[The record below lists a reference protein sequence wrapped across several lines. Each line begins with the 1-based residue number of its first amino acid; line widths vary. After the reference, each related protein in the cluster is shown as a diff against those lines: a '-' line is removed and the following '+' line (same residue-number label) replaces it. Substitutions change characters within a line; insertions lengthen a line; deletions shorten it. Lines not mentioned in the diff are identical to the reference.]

1 MTYFLT
7 RGTSQTAGITCLL
20 RLLLSGFKQLQ
31 GPTFISASCPLE
43 FPSPPF
49 FFFLKK
55 SGSTSSTS
63 LGSLKGSV
71 QEIGSFRICSIPPGT
86 HGRLAINFFCLFIMG
101 TRDLL
106 FLALIYKLAWADK
119 EELQEKETDLEE
131 AAPASNLYLAPNS
144 CQSRCGET
152 FDKHHPCHC
161 NSKCQEFGNCCEDY
175 ENLCAHDGFS
185 QSNDGI
191 TNEELLTISEKIYK
205 VDNNKAQK
213 EDIILNSQNLIFPSE
228 TNDKVDRC
236 PEPLYSYVNEEL
248 FSKPTY
254 AAFINLLN
262 NYQRVTGQG
271 EHFTSQQLREQ
282 DIFLQE
288 IMKTAVMK
296 ELYGFLHQK
305 NRYSSEQEFVSEL
318 KNMWFGLYSRGND
331 EGDSSG
337 FEHVFS
343 GEVKKGKVTG
353 FHNWIRFY
361 LQEKEGLVDYYS
373 HNYNGPWDSYPDVL
387 GMQFNWDGYYKE
399 VGSAFIGSS
408 PEFEFAL
415 YSLCFISR
423 PGRMCHL
430 SLGGYSL
437 AIQTYTW
444 DKTTYGNGKKY
455 IATAYVVSSVH

>member
-1 MTYFLT
+1 
-7 RGTSQTAGITCLL
+7 
-20 RLLLSGFKQLQ
+20 
-31 GPTFISASCPLE
+31 
-43 FPSPPF
+43 
-49 FFFLKK
+49 
-55 SGSTSSTS
+55 
-63 LGSLKGSV
+63 
-71 QEIGSFRICSIPPGT
+71 
-86 HGRLAINFFCLFIMG
+86 MG

-106 FLALIYKLAWADK
+106 FLALICKLAWAGTMESCAHRCGERFNKAADCQCNHQCDQHKDCCEDYEKLCTNK
-119 EELQEKETDLEE
+119 EELQGKEAEWEE
-131 AAPASNLYLAPNS
+131 AASYSNLYLAPNS
-144 CQSRCGET
+144 CQGRCGET

-191 TNEELLTISEKIYK
+191 TNEELLIISEKIYK

-213 EDIILNSQNLIFPSE
+213 EDIILNSQNRIFPSE
-228 TNDKVDRC
+228 TNNRVDRC

-262 NYQRVTGQG
+262 NYQRMTGQG

-305 NRYSSEQEFVSEL
+305 NRYSSKQEFVNEL

-415 YSLCFISR
+415 YSLCFIGR

-455 IATAYVVSSVH
+455 IATAYVVSSTH